1 MGVILKNEMQEECKL
16 GIWEIN
22 EEYEDLRSRVI
33 LDTEEVNTLEGFR
46 NHNRKLEWLSVR
58 NLANDMAGEPTRIVY
73 NEDRKPFL
81 LDNSYNISIAHSHNL
96 TSILM
101 SRFRR
106 VGIDLEFMSHK
117 ISRIADRFINESEV
131 ISEDPDL
138 IRYHLYIHWCAK
150 EALYKICD
158 KKNINF
164 KKNLRIEPFEPADSG
179 SLLGTVDNIY
189 GTDTYQLRYFRLDNY
204 IIVWCCK

>member
-22 EEYEDLRSRVI
+22 EEYEDLRSRLI

-58 NLANDMAGEPTRIVY
+58 NLANDMAGESTRIVY

-81 LDNSYNISIAHSHNL
+81 LDNSNNISIAHSHNL

-150 EALYKICD
+150 EAL
-158 KKNINF
+158 
-164 KKNLRIEPFEPADSG
+164 
-179 SLLGTVDNIY
+179 
-189 GTDTYQLRYFRLDNY
+189 
-204 IIVWCCK
+204 